1 MIGHN
6 AIGASI
12 LAYDRTSIRYTT
24 RAMRKYILPTT
35 DWSPLLGP
43 IVKDAHPGDVLE
55 VHTQE
60 MWELATETIRKAGRD
75 DLVVRLLEAPARR
88 MSENV

>member
-1 MIGHN
+1 MRI
-6 AIGASI
+6 ADLAASI
-12 LAYDRTSIRYTT
+12 LLFQNTRMEYTT
-24 RAMRKYILPTT
+24 RAMRKYILPTR

-60 MWELATETIRKAGRD
+60 MWELAMETVRKAGRD
-75 DLVVRLLEAPARR
+75 DLVVRLLEAPAPRV
-88 MSENV
+88 SGNA

>member
-1 MIGHN
+1 MSGHN
-6 AIGASI
+6 AIVASI
-12 LAYDRTSIRYTT
+12 LSDDRTSIRYTT

-43 IVKDAHPGDVLE
+43 IVKDAQPGDVLE

-60 MWELATETIRKAGRD
+60 MWELTTETLRKEERE
-75 DLVVRLLEAPARR
+75 DLVVRLLEAPTRR
-88 MSENV
+88 LSENA

>member
-1 MIGHN
+1 ME
-6 AIGASI
+6 
-12 LAYDRTSIRYTT
+12 YTT

-35 DWSPLLGP
+35 DWAPLLGP

-60 MWELATETIRKAGRD
+60 MWELATETIRQAGRD

>member
-6 AIGASI
+6 AIAASI
-12 LAYDRTSIRYTT
+12 LAYDRMSIRYTT

-35 DWSPLLGP
+35 DWAPLLGP

-60 MWELATETIRKAGRD
+60 MWELAMETVRKAGRD
-75 DLVVRLLEAPARR
+75 DLVVRLLEGPVRR
-88 MSENV
+88 MSGNA